1 MVPERR
7 DGPLIYRNNNIAMV
21 PTGTRSFQ
29 KQDTDQYQEDRRQQD
44 ERILKQETQRVALKV
59 KPFHDATSMTKLY
72 AHRERVSTRELP
84 SRGDSELA
92 NRAISPGSW
101 KEERLKP

>member
-44 ERILKQETQRVALKV
+44 ERVLKQETQRVALKV
-59 KPFHDATSMTKLY
+59 KPFHDGHLHDKTLCSQRK
-72 AHRERVSTRELP
+72 
-84 SRGDSELA
+84 G
-92 NRAISPGSW
+92 
-101 KEERLKP
+101 